1 MIYLQY
7 TEGRIYNRIKYGFKD
22 ISSVIDFIYELPS
35 EEMWIGCWNDEG
47 KNLDNEVRKLIE
59 SKMKKIIEI
68 ERRKHEIEKDF
79 V

>member
-1 MIYLQY
+1 
-7 TEGRIYNRIKYGFKD
+7 
-22 ISSVIDFIYELPS
+22 
-35 EEMWIGCWNDEG
+35 MWIECWNDEG

-68 ERRKHEIEKDF
+68 EKRKHALEKDF